1 MPSRF
6 KNIEQKADDK
16 NNDDNNDN
24 EDAST
29 PKVVPGHHLYFYFV
43 KINFLL
49 IFYNWN
55 RKFFFSCKNG
65 YECYWYLNMTISSVY
80 H

>member
-29 PKVVPGHHLYFYFV
+29 PKVVPGHHLYSYLAFSV
-43 KINFLL
+43 KMVI
-49 IFYNWN
+49 
-55 RKFFFSCKNG
+55 SVNG
-65 YECYWYLNMTISSVY
+65 ILT
-80 H
+80 